1 MDRLHTV
8 PDTAGLIVRLTLE
21 ELGTPWEV
29 RLVDA
34 KGGGLAAPAF
44 RALNPQG
51 LVPVLDTDTGPV
63 FETGAILLSL
73 ADRYPGLAPAPGAPG
88 RGAFLSWLFFTSN
101 TLHPDL
107 ARLFHP
113 ARHVGPD
120 PGVQDDFRDIG
131 SARIRRHFALLDTV
145 AATHPG
151 WLDPAAPS
159 VLCWY
164 LAVMIRWAGLLSAEG
179 DDWFDLAAHPALSAL
194 AAALETRPAARH
206 AAAAEGL
213 GPTPFTAP
221 A

>member
-21 ELGTPWEV
+21 ELGIPWEP

-34 KGGGLAAPAF
+34 KGGGLATPEF

-51 LVPVLDTDTGPV
+51 LVPVLETESGPV
-63 FETGAILLSL
+63 FETGAILLRL
-73 ADRYPGLAPAPGAPG
+73 AECHPGLAPDPADPA

-107 ARLFHP
+107 ARLFYP

-120 PGVQDDFRDIG
+120 RRVQEDFREIG
-131 SARIRRHFALLDTV
+131 ASRIRRHFALLDTV
-145 AATHPG
+145 AALRPG
-151 WLDPAAPS
+151 WLDAAAPS

-164 LAVMIRWAGLLSAEG
+164 LAVMIRWAGLDSAEG
-179 DDWFDLAAHPALSAL
+179 DDWFDLSAYPALSAM
-194 AAALETRPAARH
+194 AAALETRPATCRAT
-206 AAAAEGL
+206 AAEGL